1 MNQTLEAA
9 TRQAMAAKK
18 RNKTAGHSG
27 SAVAAPVR
35 AIPAYQ
41 PFPID
46 MLPLVLRNYVD
57 AAAASIV
64 CDPALV
70 ALPALATA
78 MSCIGNSRA
87 IQLRR
92 GWSEP
97 AVLWAITV
105 ARSGSAKSPG
115 FSAAVDPLNEYQMD
129 RWDAHQH
136 EKAAAKKSEEQAP
149 PAPPCLVTSD
159 ATIEA
164 VGELLRDNPR
174 GLLLARDELDGW
186 FQSFTKHRRGD
197 SSDRPAW
204 LELHSARTL
213 RLDRITRDRGPLA
226 VRRACCSLCGT
237 IQPAVLARALTAEAI
252 GAGLGARFLLAM
264 PPVRKRVWT
273 EAQVSEEL
281 REQYG
286 DLLRCL
292 LGLPLADPIKR
303 KPHFLELSS
312 EAKAAWVNWFNRWGE
327 RQYNASDEQA
337 AVLAKLESYAARLA
351 LLHHVISHAGVGADD
366 LRPIGE
372 ESIGAGVCLAE
383 WFATEAERVYQV
395 LHEKEADRFRR
406 ELVEWIAARG
416 GDTTTKGIQDNMRSR
431 YPTSDDA
438 KAALDHLVQI
448 GVGEWL
454 SGTTG
459 PRGGRP
465 SDRFRLCDH
474 KTSSSPAKPR
484 KTAGDPEDGRFRG
497 FAGGRVERWRRVS
510 RPWRGGLIDHV
521 FRLDSPTWSD
531 LASRCH
537 RRR

>member
-136 EKAAAKKSEEQAP
+136 EKAAAKKSEEQAL

-204 LELHSARTL
+204 LELHRARTL

-252 GAGLGARFLLAM
+252 VAGLGRGSFWPCRRCGSEYGPRHRFPRSCESSTGPAPVPAGS
-264 PPVRKRVWT
+264 PPGRPDQT
-273 EAQVSEEL
+273 QAA
-281 REQYG
+281 
-286 DLLRCL
+286 L
-292 LGLPLADPIKR
+292 LGAVLRGQGRLGELVQPLGR
-303 KPHFLELSS
+303 
-312 EAKAAWVNWFNRWGE
+312 
-327 RQYNASDEQA
+327 A
-337 AVLAKLESYAARLA
+337 AVQRQ
-351 LLHHVISHAGVGADD
+351 
-366 LRPIGE
+366 R
-372 ESIGAGVCLAE
+372 
-383 WFATEAERVYQV
+383 
-395 LHEKEADRFRR
+395 
-406 ELVEWIAARG
+406 
-416 GDTTTKGIQDNMRSR
+416 
-431 YPTSDDA
+431 
-438 KAALDHLVQI
+438 
-448 GVGEWL
+448 
-454 SGTTG
+454 
-459 PRGGRP
+459 
-465 SDRFRLCDH
+465 
-474 KTSSSPAKPR
+474 
-484 KTAGDPEDGRFRG
+484 
-497 FAGGRVERWRRVS
+497 
-510 RPWRGGLIDHV
+510 
-521 FRLDSPTWSD
+521 
-531 LASRCH
+531 
-537 RRR
+537 